1 MSSTETRPAHSG
13 AGAASRMRV
22 TPEHVFGVGLTT
34 LFIVVLSWPQIIL
47 VWGQGPFSDTDDAMR
62 LLQVRD
68 LLAGQGWFDLRQ
80 HRLDPASGGLIMHW
94 TRLVDLPL
102 AVLLAGFRLVLA
114 PDLAERAAR
123 LAFTVILHVGML
135 IGALR
140 LARTLGGRDAAPAAL
155 AAIVLTGLAATQFSA
170 GRPDHHAPQLVLL
183 LFLFDAAL
191 RALEPERWRS
201 AALAGALVAT
211 SLSISVETTPYLLL
225 ASAVAPL
232 RWVAL
237 GAPAAPAMRAFAAA
251 CGLGV
256 VVGWALFAP
265 GGAGPATAC
274 DAISPAFVAAGVA
287 GAFGLLAL
295 SAAPGMQTPLRR
307 IIGLAAVGAL
317 ALAAVALTYPACLGH
332 PYAAVDPLVRDLW
345 LSRVAEATPLLRYLR
360 EQPSSVLAILAPPT
374 LGALGLALGVWRAQG
389 LARIRWMVMLAAAGA
404 AFAVSLLEIRALSM
418 LAVFAAFGAVPVADA
433 LFAGRDRTRPLALLG
448 VLTAAL
454 VMSTA
459 FWALVSASSAAGD
472 EAAPERERLELQ
484 SKCRRP
490 ADYAGLA
497 ALPAGLVAAPIDV
510 GPFVLAHTPHSVLA
524 GPYHRNNAGNRAAIE
539 LLLAADPAD
548 AMRRA
553 GVRYVVYCAG
563 ASTVRPLIAHAPDG
577 LAARI
582 GRGETIPWLTPLP
595 GASSGKLQAF
605 EVR

>member
-1 MSSTETRPAHSG
+1 MSSTETRSALPGIG
-13 AGAASRMRV
+13 ARRPFRM
-22 TPEHVFGVGLTT
+22 TPELVFGVVLTT
-34 LFIVVLSWPQIIL
+34 LCIVVLSLPQITL
-47 VWGQGPFSDTDDAMR
+47 VWSEGPFRDTDDAMR
-62 LLQVRD
+62 VLQVRD
-68 LLAGQGWFDLRQ
+68 LLAGQSWFDLRQ

-94 TRLVDLPL
+94 TRIVDMPL

-123 LAFTVILHVGML
+123 LAFTAILHVGML

-155 AAIVLTGLAATQFSA
+155 AAIVLTGLAATQLSA

-191 RALEPERWRS
+191 RALEPERWRA

-211 SLSISVETTPYLLL
+211 SLSISVETAPYLLV
-225 ASAVAPL
+225 ASAIAPL

-237 GAPAAPAMRAFAAA
+237 GAPAAPTLRAFAAA
-251 CGLGV
+251 CGCGV

-265 GGAGPATAC
+265 GGAGPETAC
-274 DAISPAFVAAGVA
+274 DTISPAFVAAGVA
-287 GAFGLLAL
+287 GALGLLAA
-295 SAAPGMQTPLRR
+295 SAAPGLRTPLHRLG
-307 IIGLAAVGAL
+307 GLAGVGAL
-317 ALAAVALTYPACLGH
+317 TLAAVALTYPVCLGH
-332 PYAAVDPLVRDLW
+332 PYAAVDPLVRELW
-345 LSRVAEATPLLRYLR
+345 LSLVSEAKPLTRYLR
-360 EQPSSVLAILAPPT
+360 ENPSTLILTAVPPA

-389 LARIRWMVMLAAAGA
+389 LARVRWSVMLAAALT
-404 AFAVSLLEIRALSM
+404 AFGVTLVEVRGLST
-418 LAVFAAFGAVPVADA
+418 LTVFTAFGAVPVADA

-448 VLTAAL
+448 VLSTAL

-459 FWALVSASSAAGD
+459 FWVLV
-472 EAAPERERLELQ
+472 AAPSPADVGNAPEKDRLEAQ
-484 SKCRRP
+484 GECRRP

-497 ALPAGLVAAPIDV
+497 ALPAGLIATPIDV

-539 LLLAADPAD
+539 LFLAADPAD
-548 AMRRA
+548 AMRKA
-553 GVRYVVYCAG
+553 GVRYVVSCAG
-563 ASTVRPLIAHAPDG
+563 ASTVRPLIARAPEG
-577 LAARI
+577 LAARLD
-582 GRGETIPWLTPLP
+582 RGEAIPWLTPLP